1 MSNAWGKNRL
11 DSYQRLPIGIT
22 MINYIFDDHPTEI
35 TLPKKREGT
44 IKNVVI
50 TAVPVLL
57 TKEDSQAYIDKIIKG
72 ENDGLL
78 VHYICSMLSCMHIL
92 DDSRCWTRKGK
103 VHDDSIAICAV
114 VGGIGAE
121 GIGIPTMFN
130 MTAFQH
136 TAKVAAYVMYKNKLT
151 ANCLKR
157 TTDCPE
163 FMTSRW
169 KEFKWIVNDQL
180 KKLTG
185 KK

>member
-1 MSNAWGKNRL
+1 MNPWGKNRL
-11 DSYQRLPIGIT
+11 DSFQRLPIGIT
-22 MINYIFDDHPTEI
+22 LQSYLFDNHPNEI
-35 TLPKKREGT
+35 ELPAKRTGA

-50 TAVPVLL
+50 TSLPVLF

-72 ENDGLL
+72 ENNGLL
-78 VHYICSMLSCMHIL
+78 VHYICSMASDIHIL
-92 DDSRCWTRKGK
+92 DDSRCWIRKGK

-114 VGGIGAE
+114 IGGIGAE
-121 GIGIPTMFN
+121 GVGVPTMFN
-130 MTAFQH
+130 MVAFQSA
-136 TAKVAAYVMYKNKLT
+136 AKIAAYVMYKNKLT
-151 ANCLKR
+151 SDCLKR